1 MHEVEMKTLGATV
14 VLGAVVRRDLL
25 LAMRRKSEVL
35 TTLFFFVI
43 VASLFPLGIGPE
55 PVLLRK
61 IAPGVLWVGA
71 LLACMLSLNRM
82 FAADYADGTLEQMA
96 LSPVPLGLL
105 VAGKIAAHWLV
116 SGLPLVLI
124 APVLGLQFD
133 LDARTLMVLAVSLLI
148 GTPLLSLV
156 GSIGAALT
164 LGVRGGGVLVSLL
177 TLPLYIP
184 ALIFGAGA
192 VEADLSGLGAGGH
205 LSLLAALLVLAV
217 FFAPWATTAAVRIA
231 LE

>member
-1 MHEVEMKTLGATV
+1 MSRLGVIAV
-14 VLGAVVRRDLL
+14 AGAVVRRDLL
-25 LAMRRKSEVL
+25 LALRRKSEVL

-43 VASLFPLGIGPE
+43 VASLFPLAVGPE
-55 PVLLRK
+55 PALLRR

-82 FAADYADGTLEQMA
+82 FAADHADGTLEQMA
-96 LSPVPLGLL
+96 LSPQPLAVL
-105 VAGKIAAHWLV
+105 VTGKIAAHWLV

-133 LDARTLMVLAVSLLI
+133 LDTRTLLVLAVSLLL

-156 GSIGAALT
+156 GAIGAALT
-164 LGVRGGGVLVSLL
+164 LGVRGGGVLLSLL

-205 LSLLAALLVLAV
+205 LSLLAALLVLAA
-217 FFAPWATTAAVRIA
+217 FFAPWATTAALRIA